1 MNPNVQLRER
11 CGPLR
16 YTLDLA
22 EVMLDSLRKSL
33 GYLPAM

>member
-11 CGPLR
+11 FGRLR

-22 EVMLDSLRKSL
+22 EVMLDCSRKSL
-33 GYLPAM
+33 GYLLSK